1 MFRFDLKLTKLDLI
15 CSYFSI
21 FQSIRKK
28 HCNDRVC
35 GWNLYTHT
43 QQLSK
48 IYVHQKTGGLP
59 KIT

>member
-21 FQSIRKK
+21 FQSIRKSI
-28 HCNDRVC
+28 VMIVFVT
-35 GWNLYTHT
+35 GIYIYT

-48 IYVHQKTGGLP
+48 IYVHQKTGGHP